1 MKSSGLTFTGMEKS
15 LNAAYYDNLFLATAV
30 KAEDC
35 HIPEDRPGIYERLK
49 KMEESIKNQNK
60 VIQNLQAL
68 ELNNRIVQL
77 VYGLTHAK
85 IIEMVPNCHEIL
97 KYKHSFRFEDVLN
110 GPNALSFRDKP
121 HGLNRSQQLS
131 TDLILKFECFCEI
144 FPLVSD

>member
-1 MKSSGLTFTGMEKS
+1 
-15 LNAAYYDNLFLATAV
+15 
-30 KAEDC
+30 
-35 HIPEDRPGIYERLK
+35 
-49 KMEESIKNQNK
+49 MEESIKNQNK

-110 GPNALSFRDKP
+110 GPNAFSFRDKP

>member
-1 MKSSGLTFTGMEKS
+1 MNEIERINIYGDGKS

-35 HIPEDRPGIYERLK
+35 HIPEGRPGIYERLT
-49 KMEESIKNQNK
+49 KMEESIKSRNK

-110 GPNALSFRDKP
+110 GPNAFSFRDKP

-131 TDLILKFECFCEI
+131 TDLIRSH
-144 FPLVSD
+144 P